1 MSRFSKLSVLY
12 ISIGFFTS
20 IFNGFS
26 QVSESASTRLDRFL
40 KENSNIT
47 FTPLVSDATEQIL
60 RHKVYCI
67 ALETTN
73 IYDDSGK
80 DLDEFIVIDDGTNV
94 QSCQKFRKNTSMGF
108 FLDHL
113 HEDFTLTSATAP
125 LFQDLLDILYPVE
138 GWKLD
143 KREFFFKDGKW
154 YFLRDA
160 YMRSKQGFEIQVDSE
175 GKITD
180 MRYKMKWDVPDRS

>member
-1 MSRFSKLSVLY
+1 MLRFSKLSVLY

-20 IFNGFS
+20 ISNGYS
-26 QVSESASTRLDRFL
+26 QVSESASVRLDRFL

-47 FTPLVSDATEQIL
+47 FTALVSDATEQVL

-73 IYDDSGK
+73 IYDESGK
-80 DLDEFIVIDDGTNV
+80 DLDEFIVIDDGTNI
-94 QSCQKFRKNTSMGF
+94 QSCQKLRKNTSMDF
-108 FLDHL
+108 FLHHL
-113 HEDFTLTSATAP
+113 HEDFTLTPATAP

-160 YMRSKQGFEIQVDSE
+160 YMRSKQGFEIQVNPE